1 MQHRFWSGI
10 VLAGLVLSA
19 AQTTAVAAEP
29 SEGQSGSQPAWLSR
43 AGARAEPEAI
53 QPLHL
58 LQHKQGFQRA
68 HEILAQTLGQSS
80 SPYPAE
86 VQQWQQQ
93 AKALMEQGRYQE
105 AVQFQEKVLAWTEQH
120 LGNDQVYTAT
130 SLNNLAE
137 LYLNQGAYAKAE
149 PLYLRALAIRER
161 ALGPDHPDTATSLNN
176 LGYMYKEQGSYSK
189 AEPLLQ
195 RALAIREKIQGP
207 EHPDTAQSLN
217 SLAELYGAQGAY
229 SKSWPL
235 IQRSLAIREK
245 ALGSDHPDTAE
256 SLNNLA
262 YLYNEQGAYAK
273 AEPLFL
279 RALAIR
285 EKALGPD
292 HPNTANILNNLA
304 FLYYNQGA
312 YAKAEPL
319 YIRALAI
326 REKALGPDHPS
337 TATSLNNHAALYDS
351 QGAYPKAEPLYLRAL
366 AIREKALGPDH
377 PDTATSLNNLAF
389 LYYNQGAYAKAEPL
403 YIRAKAIFEKALG
416 SNHPITITVRENLEQ
431 CRKALGDRGTDFA
444 DFTAGRE
451 LWFKMTASQAKI
463 SSSAEFP
470 HVFIVIMDWRIDN
483 KQTLIAAAADGTS
496 SLYISPGSKVLGG
509 YSAKEEAKA
518 VITAAE
524 KILTLAKKVSDHPL
538 PPPGEV
544 RFYIRTHS
552 GLYMISDSFA
562 DLSENKG
569 KTLQLF
575 VAANKLMTVH
585 LDTIDAESKPF
596 YRK

>member
-1 MQHRFWSGI
+1 MVVIMQHRFWSGI
-10 VLAGLVLSA
+10 VLASLVLSA

-29 SEGQSGSQPAWLSR
+29 SEGQSGGQAAWLSR

-58 LQHKQGFQRA
+58 LQHQQGFQRA
-68 HEILAQTLGQSS
+68 HEILAQTRGQSS

-105 AVQFQEKVLAWTEQH
+105 AVQLQDKVVAWTEQH
-120 LGNDQVYTAT
+120 LGHDQFYTAT

-137 LYLNQGAYAKAE
+137 LYQ
-149 PLYLRALAIRER
+149 
-161 ALGPDHPDTATSLNN
+161 
-176 LGYMYKEQGSYSK
+176 
-189 AEPLLQ
+189 
-195 RALAIREKIQGP
+195 
-207 EHPDTAQSLN
+207 
-217 SLAELYGAQGAY
+217 
-229 SKSWPL
+229 
-235 IQRSLAIREK
+235 
-245 ALGSDHPDTAE
+245 
-256 SLNNLA
+256 
-262 YLYNEQGAYAK
+262 
-273 AEPLFL
+273 
-279 RALAIR
+279 
-285 EKALGPD
+285 
-292 HPNTANILNNLA
+292 
-304 FLYYNQGA
+304 NQGA

-319 YIRALAI
+319 YIRAL
-326 REKALGPDHPS
+326 
-337 TATSLNNHAALYDS
+337 
-351 QGAYPKAEPLYLRAL
+351 
-366 AIREKALGPDH
+366 
-377 PDTATSLNNLAF
+377 
-389 LYYNQGAYAKAEPL
+389 
-403 YIRAKAIFEKALG
+403 AIFEKALG

-431 CRKALGDRGTDFA
+431 CRKARGDRGADFS

-470 HVFIVIMDWRIDN
+470 HVFIVIMDWRIEN

-562 DLSENKG
+562 DLRENKG

-575 VAANKLMTVH
+575 VAANKVMTVH

>member
-1 MQHRFWSGI
+1 MVVIMQHRFWSGI
-10 VLAGLVLSA
+10 VLASLVLSA
-19 AQTTAVAAEP
+19 AQTTAVATEP
-29 SEGQSGSQPAWLSR
+29 SEGQSGGQPAWLSR
-43 AGARAEPEAI
+43 AGARAEPKAI

-58 LQHKQGFQRA
+58 LQHQQGFQRA
-68 HEILAQTLGQSS
+68 HEILAQTRGQSS

-120 LGNDQVYTAT
+120 MGHDQVYTAT

-137 LYLNQGAYAKAE
+137 LYQNQGAYAKAE

-161 ALGPDHPDTATSLNN
+161 ALGPDHPDTATTLNN
-176 LGYMYKEQGSYSK
+176 LGYLYKEQGSYPK

-207 EHPDTAQSLN
+207 EHPETAQSLN

-229 SKSWPL
+229 DKSWPL

-245 ALGSDHPDTAE
+245 ALGPDHPDTAE

-262 YLYNEQGAYAK
+262 YLYNEEGAYAK
-273 AEPLFL
+273 AEPLYL
-279 RALAIR
+279 RALAIS
-285 EKALGPD
+285 EKMLGPG
-292 HPNTANILNNLA
+292 HPDTANILSNLA
-304 FLYYNQGA
+304 LLYHTQGA

-326 REKALGPDHPS
+326 
-337 TATSLNNHAALYDS
+337 
-351 QGAYPKAEPLYLRAL
+351 
-366 AIREKALGPDH
+366 
-377 PDTATSLNNLAF
+377 
-389 LYYNQGAYAKAEPL
+389 
-403 YIRAKAIFEKALG
+403 FEKALG
-416 SNHPITITVRENLEQ
+416 SNHPNTIKVRENLEQ
-431 CRKALGDRGTDFA
+431 CRKARGDRGADFS

-463 SSSAEFP
+463 SPSAEFP
-470 HVFIVIMDWRIDN
+470 HVFIVIMDWRIEN
-483 KQTLIAAAADGTS
+483 KQSLVAAAADGTS

-569 KTLQLF
+569 KTWQLF
-575 VAANKLMTVH
+575 VAANKVMTVH